1 MQASGAMAHH
11 ITGAPAEP
19 GAPDFDLFVDGSCAH
34 FMAIGAAA
42 VMVERTNTRVVVSY
56 MGLRGRFVGPATSEL
71 VALLLGFQVHRSVTQ
86 SAVETEPRRV
96 RHVRLHTDSER
107 VLDYFQVRGGA
118 QILLVMSY
126 SAAIRACAC
135 RHEAWS

>member
-42 VMVERTNTRVVVSY
+42 VMVERTHTRVVVSY
-56 MGLRGRFVGPATSEL
+56 TGLSGWFAGAATS
-71 VALLLGFQVHRSVTQ
+71 
-86 SAVETEPRRV
+86 
-96 RHVRLHTDSER
+96 
-107 VLDYFQVRGGA
+107 
-118 QILLVMSY
+118 
-126 SAAIRACAC
+126 
-135 RHEAWS
+135 